1 MAGNSKEKEADTK
14 ICLKGEHNMKK
25 QKKLYG
31 LLLSLLLACSLLFPG
46 SMASV
51 EAAGQ
56 GDMAVHFIDVGQGL
70 AILVQSAGENLLYD
84 GGDRSHANEVVEYL
98 KNQQVD
104 TIDYMISSHYDEDH
118 LGGLVKCLDNFE
130 VEHILGSDYVYTSE
144 LFNTFMN
151 TATANGLSVE
161 YPSVGDTYEFG
172 TGSFTVMAPSGISK
186 NSNDNSVVIRLVNGN
201 NGFLFMGD
209 AEETSEQ
216 DMISTGKS
224 LDCDVLCL
232 GHHGS
237 ASSTSWDLL
246 EASTPSWAVVSC
258 GKGNSYGHP
267 TAQTMEKLS
276 DMNIPVFRTDNQ
288 GTVIAVSNGST
299 ITWNQD
305 PCNDYSAGSDSAD
318 DASDSYDAGSGSD
331 VRYSGGSDSTQNAD
345 NGTETEDTQGT
356 MVWISETGSKYHSIP
371 NCGKMNPDK
380 AWQESEAQARSQGY
394 EACKK
399 CW

>member
-1 MAGNSKEKEADTK
+1 MTK
-14 ICLKGEHNMKK
+14 FLIHKFIPRDAK
-25 QKKLYG
+25 QNAKDRQRYG
-31 LLLSLLLACSLLFPG
+31 VLSGIVGILCNLLLCVL
-46 SMASV
+46 
-51 EAAGQ
+51 
-56 GDMAVHFIDVGQGL
+56 
-70 AILVQSAGENLLYD
+70 

-130 VEHILGSDYVYTSE
+130 VEHILGSDYVHTSE

-246 EASTPSWAVVSC
+246 EACTH
-258 GKGNSYGHP
+258 K
-267 TAQTMEKLS
+267 ELS
-276 DMNIPVFRTDNQ
+276 AF
-288 GTVIAVSNGST
+288 
-299 ITWNQD
+299 
-305 PCNDYSAGSDSAD
+305 
-318 DASDSYDAGSGSD
+318 
-331 VRYSGGSDSTQNAD
+331 
-345 NGTETEDTQGT
+345 
-356 MVWISETGSKYHSIP
+356 YH
-371 NCGKMNPDK
+371 
-380 AWQESEAQARSQGY
+380 
-394 EACKK
+394 
-399 CW
+399 